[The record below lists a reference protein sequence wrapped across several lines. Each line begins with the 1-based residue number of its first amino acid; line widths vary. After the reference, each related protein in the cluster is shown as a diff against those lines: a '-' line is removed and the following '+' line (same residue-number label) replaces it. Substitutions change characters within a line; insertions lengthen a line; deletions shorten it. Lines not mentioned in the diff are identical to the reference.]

1 MEYDKVIIITLSIVG
16 ATLTWL
22 LSFVLFV
29 LRSDNKKQDMKM
41 DEILKTL
48 VLHSISL
55 ENHNEKIL
63 QNKVGVSDN
72 HETVKKAWHAID
84 NLRIFA
90 KGVKMVHNHIHP
102 KEKINGVGP

>member
-41 DEILKTL
+41 DEMLKTL
-48 VLHSISL
+48 VLHAVSL
-55 ENHNEKIL
+55 ESHKEKIS
-63 QNKVGVSDN
+63 QNKGGVADN
-72 HETVKKAWHAID
+72 HATVTKAWHAID

-90 KGVKMVHNHIHP
+90 KGVKMVHNNINP
-102 KEKINGVGP
+102 DKPINGVGP